1 MTDQK
6 LRSLV
11 TEAVCLD
18 REIAEKQAR
27 LKEIKEHLTI
37 EADTRADE
45 ATATDGG
52 GTSLTFEGADGC
64 VARVTTAGATLKAT
78 IKGEGKDIEKVKAA
92 AGERLFPNL
101 FAPVL
106 AYKPVDNFRDEA
118 LALLGTAEGRKL
130 IKLCTNP
137 GKTTVSFETKDSA
150 VEA

>member
-18 REIAEKQAR
+18 RDIADKQAR
-27 LKEIKEHLTI
+27 LKEIKESLTT

-45 ATATDGG
+45 ATATEGG
-52 GTSLTFEGADGC
+52 GTSLIFDGADGC

-78 IKGEGKDIEKVKAA
+78 IKGEGKDIEKVRTA
-92 AGERLFPNL
+92 AGTVFQRLFT
-101 FAPVL
+101 PVL
-106 AYKPVDNFRDEA
+106 AYKPIEGFRDEA
-118 LALLGTAEGRKL
+118 VALLGAADGRKL

-137 GKTTVSFETKDSA
+137 GKTTVSFETKELT
-150 VEA
+150 EA

>member
-27 LKEIKEHLTI
+27 LKEIKESLTI
-37 EADTRADE
+37 EADTRGDE

-64 VARVTTAGATLKAT
+64 IARVTTAGATLKSS
-78 IKGEGKDIEKVKAA
+78 IKGEGKDIEKVRAA
-92 AGERLFPNL
+92 AGTIFPKL

-106 AYKPVDNFRDEA
+106 AYKPVENFRDEA
-118 LALLGTAEGRKL
+118 TALLGATDGRKL

-137 GKTTVSFETKDSA
+137 GKTTVSFETKDA

>member
-1 MTDQK
+1 MTENK
-6 LRSLV
+6 IRALV

-18 REIAEKQAR
+18 RDIAEKQAR

-45 ATATDGG
+45 ATETDGG
-52 GTSLTFEGADGC
+52 GTSLIFDGADGC

-78 IKGEGKDIEKVKAA
+78 IKGEGKDIEKVRAA
-92 AGERLFPNL
+92 AGTIFPKLFL
-101 FAPVL
+101 PVL
-106 AYKPVDNFRDEA
+106 AYKPVENFRDEA
-118 LALLGTAEGRKL
+118 TALLGANEGRKL

-137 GKTTVSFETKDSA
+137 GKTTVSFETKDA

>member
-92 AGERLFPNL
+92 AGTIFPKLFT
-101 FAPVL
+101 PVL

-118 LALLGTAEGRKL
+118 TALLGAAEGRKL
-130 IKLCTNP
+130 IRLCTNP
-137 GKTTVSFETKDSA
+137 GKTTVSFETKEGASSG
-150 VEA
+150 E

>member
-6 LRSLV
+6 IRSLV

-45 ATATDGG
+45 ATPTDGG
-52 GTSLTFEGADGC
+52 GASLVFEGADGC
-64 VARVTTAGATLKAT
+64 IARVTTAGATLKSS

-92 AGERLFPNL
+92 ADRHFGRL

-106 AYKPVDNFRDEA
+106 AYKPVENFRDEA
-118 LALLGTAEGRKL
+118 LALLGATDGRKL

-137 GKTTVSFETKDSA
+137 GKTSVSFETK
-150 VEA
+150 EAAEVA